1 MGDQNI
7 SGFQDK
13 SEKHLFT
20 KCLLNDIR
28 ALEQMLENQ
37 LFESDILRVGAEQEL
52 VLVGP
57 DWMPALTYDKL
68 LAEIDDPHFTTELG
82 RFNLEINLDP
92 YPFTGKVFTNLLKDL
107 QHYLSKA
114 KAAAELHNT
123 RILLTGILPTISSE
137 HLRFDYMT
145 PNDRYKTLN
154 DLMKGK
160 RDADFEVN
168 IQGID
173 ELITSHPNIL
183 YEACNTSFQVH
194 MQLTQDDFVTKYN
207 WAQAIAGPV
216 LAAAANSSLLMGR
229 RLWKETRIALFQQ
242 SIDTRNRQ
250 HVRRD
255 VEPRVSFGK
264 NWLTHSVAELY
275 QDSVTRFNMMF
286 SNEITENSLETLEQ
300 GKVPSLKALC
310 LHNGTVYMWNRPCYG
325 VSTTGKPHLRIE
337 NRYIPSG
344 PTVIDEI
351 ANAAFWLG
359 LMAGMP
365 QRLADINK
373 QMDFES
379 VRYNF
384 YAAAQMGLDANFK
397 WMGRVRSAKDIL
409 LTKFIPWA
417 YEGLQSMEVD
427 QDDIDRLL
435 GVIVER
441 VRKRNNGATWAIR
454 NFTTLLQQSTRAE
467 ASVSITRALYNL
479 QNQALPVHTWP
490 DLEPKHDDGHKHFYM
505 VNQIMT
511 SDLPTVQEDDLLE
524 LVLNVMVWRN
534 VRYVAV
540 ENEKHELV
548 GLVAS
553 RLLVR
558 LLKEGW
564 KENMTVRD
572 IMITDVITVSPE
584 TSTGEAIALMTQR
597 NIGCLPVVSEGRLL
611 GMVTERDIVKV
622 ADLTQKF
629 KREW

>member
-1 MGDQNI
+1 MGDSNV
-7 SGFQDK
+7 SNFSASSDK
-13 SEKHLFT
+13 HRFT

-28 ALEQMLENQ
+28 ALEEMLRNN
-37 LFESDILRVGAEQEL
+37 LFERDVLRIGAEQEL

-57 DWMPALTYDKL
+57 DWMPALTYDKI
-68 LAEIDDPHFTTELG
+68 LAAVNNPHFTTELG

-92 YPFTGKVFTNLLKDL
+92 YPFEKDVFSRIQNDL
-107 QHYLSKA
+107 THFIGLA
-114 KAAAELHNT
+114 KQAAAQVET
-123 RILLTGILPTISSE
+123 RVLLTGILPTIAPQ
-137 HLRFDYMT
+137 HLTFAHMT
-145 PNDRYKTLN
+145 PNLRYKALN

-173 ELITSHPNIL
+173 ELITAHPSIL
-183 YEACNTSFQVH
+183 FEACNTSFQVH
-194 MQLTQDDFVTKYN
+194 MQLTQHEFVAKYN

-216 LAAAANSSLLMGR
+216 LAAAANSPLLLGR

-250 HVRRD
+250 HLRRE

-264 NWLTHSVAELY
+264 HWLNHSVAELY
-275 QDSVTRFNMMF
+275 QDNVTRFTMLF
-286 SNEITENSLETLEQ
+286 ANETAEDSMALLRQ
-300 GKVPSLKALC
+300 GHIPKLSALN

-325 VSTTGKPHLRIE
+325 VSSSGKPHLRIE
-337 NRYIPSG
+337 NRYLPSG
-344 PTVIDEI
+344 PTIIDEV

-365 QRLADINK
+365 EQFEDINR

-397 WMGRVRSAKDIL
+397 WLGKVKSAKDML
-409 LTKFIPWA
+409 LTKFLPWA
-417 YEGLQSMEVD
+417 HAGLQKMHVD
-427 QDDIDRLL
+427 QNDIERLL
-435 GVIVER
+435 GVVENR
-441 VRKRNNGATWAIR
+441 VRKRNTGAAWAIR
-454 NFTTLLQQSTRAE
+454 NFTLLLQNSTRAE
-467 ASVSITRALYNL
+467 ASIGITRAMSAQQDQGN
-479 QNQALPVHTWP
+479 PVHTWP
-490 DLEPKHDDGHKHFYM
+490 DLTPSHNDGHKHFLR
-505 VNQIMT
+505 VNQVMNT
-511 SDLPTVQEDDLLE
+511 DLPTVNEDDLIDLA
-524 LVLNVMVWRN
+524 LNIMVWRN

-540 ENEKHELV
+540 EDEKHQLV

-564 KENMTVRD
+564 KEGLMVRD
-572 IMITDVITVSPE
+572 IMITDIVSVTPE
-584 TSTGEAIALMTQR
+584 TSTAEAITLMSQR

-611 GMVTERDIVKV
+611 GMITERDIVKV

-629 KREW
+629 KPEW